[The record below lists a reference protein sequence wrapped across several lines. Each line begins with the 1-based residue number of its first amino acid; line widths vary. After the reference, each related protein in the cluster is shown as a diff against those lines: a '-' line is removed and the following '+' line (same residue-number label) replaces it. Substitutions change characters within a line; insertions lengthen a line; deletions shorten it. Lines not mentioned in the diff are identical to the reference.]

1 MADWNAELYS
11 RFEKERTLP
20 SYDLVRAVEG
30 EPKTVLDIGCGIG
43 NSTQVVAEHFP
54 NAHVVGADNSP
65 DMLRHSREKH
75 PNLEFITLDAAH
87 DLGKVQ
93 ERYDLVF
100 SNACLQWLPGHEQR
114 IREMLGLLNEG
125 GTLAVQIPSQA
136 KHPMHKLIYGVAH
149 RAHWADKIT
158 SYRQYNELTE
168 EEYFDILSENASDFR
183 MWEITYFLRMPS
195 RESILEWYKG
205 TGLRPYLAQL
215 SEEDKREFEAEI
227 LEGIREIYPVQRS
240 GEIIFRFP
248 RLFFTAKK

>member
-54 NAHVVGADNSP
+54 HARVVGADNSP
-65 DMLRHSREKH
+65 DMLRYSREKH
-75 PNLEFITLDAAH
+75 PELEFITLDAAH

-114 IREMLGLLNEG
+114 IREMLGLLNE
-125 GTLAVQIPSQA
+125 
-136 KHPMHKLIYGVAH
+136 VAH
-149 RAHWADKIT
+149 RAHWADRFL
-158 SYRQYNELTE
+158 SHRPYNELTE

-183 MWEITYFLRMPS
+183 MWEITYFLRMS
-195 RESILEWYKG
+195 SCESILEWYRG
-205 TGLRPYLAQL
+205 TSLRPYLAQL
-215 SEEDKREFEAEI
+215 SDEDKREFEAEI
-227 LEGIREIYPVQRS
+227 LEGIRELYPVQKS

-248 RLFFTAKK
+248 RLFFTAKR

>member
-54 NAHVVGADNSP
+54 HARVVGADNSP
-65 DMLRHSREKH
+65 DMLRYSREKH
-75 PNLEFITLDAAH
+75 PELEFITLDAAH
-87 DLGKVQ
+87 DLGKMQ

-100 SNACLQWLPGHEQR
+100 SNACLQWLPDQEQR

-125 GTLAVQIPSQA
+125 GTLAVQIPSQG
-136 KHPMHKLIYGVAH
+136 KHPMHRLLNEVAH
-149 RAHWADKIT
+149 RAHWTERIL
-158 SYRQYNELTE
+158 SHRPYNELTE

-183 MWEITYFLRMPS
+183 MWEIMYFLRMPS
-195 RESILEWYKG
+195 CESILEWYRG
-205 TGLRPYLAQL
+205 TSLRFSPSCTLKRLYYWAL
-215 SEEDKREFEAEI
+215 SRF
-227 LEGIREIYPVQRS
+227 IREAYTNVTPFRYIASRTSNAVSRS
-240 GEIIFRFP
+240 CSI
-248 RLFFTAKK
+248 A

>member
-1 MADWNAELYS
+1 MADWTAELYS

-30 EPKTVLDIGCGIG
+30 EPKSVLDIGCGIG

-54 NAHVVGADNSP
+54 HARVVGADNSP
-65 DMLRHSREKH
+65 DMLRYAREKH
-75 PNLEFITLDAAH
+75 PELEFITLDAAH
-87 DLGKVQ
+87 DLGKV
-93 ERYDLVF
+93 
-100 SNACLQWLPGHEQR
+100 HEQR

-125 GTLAVQIPSQA
+125 GTLAVQIPSQG
-136 KHPMHKLIYGVAH
+136 KHPMHRLLNEVAH
-149 RAHWADKIT
+149 RAHWTDRIL
-158 SYRQYNELTE
+158 SHRPYNELTE

-183 MWEITYFLRMPS
+183 MWEIMYFLRMPS
-195 RESILEWYKG
+195 CESILEWYRG
-205 TGLRPYLAQL
+205 TSLRPYLAQL
-215 SEEDKREFEAEI
+215 SDEDKREFEAEI

>member
-54 NAHVVGADNSP
+54 HARVVGADNSP
-65 DMLRHSREKH
+65 DMLRYSREKH
-75 PNLEFITLDAAH
+75 PELEFITLDAAH

-125 GTLAVQIPSQA
+125 GTLAVQIPSQG
-136 KHPMHKLIYGVAH
+136 KHPMHRLLNEVAH
-149 RAHWADKIT
+149 RAHWADRIL
-158 SYRQYNELTE
+158 SHRPYNELTE
-168 EEYFDILSENASDFR
+168 KEYFDILSENASDFR

-195 RESILEWYKG
+195 CESILECY
-205 TGLRPYLAQL
+205 R
-215 SEEDKREFEAEI
+215 
-227 LEGIREIYPVQRS
+227 
-240 GEIIFRFP
+240 
-248 RLFFTAKK
+248 

>member
-30 EPKTVLDIGCGIG
+30 EPKSVLDIGCGIG

-54 NAHVVGADNSP
+54 HARVVGADNSP
-65 DMLRHSREKH
+65 DMLRYAREKH
-75 PNLEFITLDAAH
+75 PELEFITLDAAH

-114 IREMLGLLNEG
+114 IREILGLLNE
-125 GTLAVQIPSQA
+125 
-136 KHPMHKLIYGVAH
+136 VAH
-149 RAHWADKIT
+149 RAHWTDRIL
-158 SYRQYNELTE
+158 SHRPYNELTE

-195 RESILEWYKG
+195 CESILEWYRG
-205 TGLRPYLAQL
+205 TSLRPYLAQL
-215 SEEDKREFEAEI
+215 LDEDKREFEAEI

>member
-54 NAHVVGADNSP
+54 HARVVGADNSP
-65 DMLRHSREKH
+65 DMLRYSREKH
-75 PNLEFITLDAAH
+75 PELEFITLDAAH

-114 IREMLGLLNEG
+114 IREMLGLLNEV
-125 GTLAVQIPSQA
+125 T
-136 KHPMHKLIYGVAH
+136 H
-149 RAHWADKIT
+149 RAHWADRIL
-158 SYRQYNELTE
+158 SHRPYNELTE

-195 RESILEWYKG
+195 CESILEWYRG
-205 TGLRPYLAQL
+205 TSLRPYLAQL
-215 SEEDKREFEAEI
+215 SDEDKREFEAEI

-248 RLFFTAKK
+248 RLFFTAKR

>member
-54 NAHVVGADNSP
+54 HARVVGADNSP
-65 DMLRHSREKH
+65 DMLRYSREKH
-75 PNLEFITLDAAH
+75 PELEFITLDAAH

-114 IREMLGLLNEG
+114 IREMLDLLNEG
-125 GTLAVQIPSQA
+125 GTLAVQIPSQG
-136 KHPMHKLIYGVAH
+136 KHPMHRLLNEVTH
-149 RAHWADKIT
+149 RAHWADRIL
-158 SYRQYNELTE
+158 SHRPYNELTE

-183 MWEITYFLRMPS
+183 MWEIM
-195 RESILEWYKG
+195 
-205 TGLRPYLAQL
+205 
-215 SEEDKREFEAEI
+215 
-227 LEGIREIYPVQRS
+227 
-240 GEIIFRFP
+240 
-248 RLFFTAKK
+248 

>member
-11 RFEKERTLP
+11 RFEKERTIP

-54 NAHVVGADNSP
+54 HARVVGADNSP
-65 DMLRHSREKH
+65 DMLRYSREKH
-75 PNLEFITLDAAH
+75 PELEFITLDAAH

-114 IREMLGLLNEG
+114 IREMLGLLN
-125 GTLAVQIPSQA
+125 
-136 KHPMHKLIYGVAH
+136 GVAH
-149 RAHWADKIT
+149 RAHWTERIL
-158 SYRQYNELTE
+158 SHRPYNELTE

-183 MWEITYFLRMPS
+183 MWEIMYFLRMPS
-195 RESILEWYKG
+195 CESILEWYRG
-205 TGLRPYLAQL
+205 TSLRPYLAQL
-215 SEEDKREFEAEI
+215 SDEDKREFEAEI